1 MGNKM
6 RQFGLIIFGA
16 IAGVMLS
23 LNFSAVANK
32 EITEV
37 LRPLPVEEL
46 RAFTEVFGRIKSDY
60 VEPVEDKKLITF
72 NVGGQF

>member
-32 EITEV
+32 DTQEV

-46 RAFTEVFGRIKSDY
+46 RAFTEVFVRIKSDY
-60 VEPVEDKKLITF
+60 VEPVEDKNLIT
-72 NVGGQF
+72 